1 MPTRVGTLPRRSH
14 TLRSARAASTWA
26 ARLGWID
33 LKDTRLSG
41 LASTK
46 AAAIVTPLG
55 LRAGRYVTSLMVL
68 PVEDFPA
75 MTEGKLPHRFVLPAA
90 TLRERAHIAANE
102 GRTLGTDYAS
112 WARINLACAP
122 DVASRI
128 VERVLGLL

>member
-1 MPTRVGTLPRRSH
+1 MRPEGTYL
-14 TLRSARAASTWA
+14 TWWGFEGVD
-26 ARLGWID
+26 LGP
-33 LKDTRLSG
+33 LS
-41 LASTK
+41 
-46 AAAIVTPLG
+46 
-55 LRAGRYVTSLMVL
+55 
-68 PVEDFPA
+68 
-75 MTEGKLPHRFVLPAA
+75 PAA